1 VFVFETSYRVDVHA
15 RAFSSSARVDTSE
28 HRHHF
33 QFTLPEL
40 LTSTTTITHISP
52 EFAVHH
58 FQVMVST

>member
-40 LTSTTTITHISP
+40 LTSP